1 MKQKVWHGLFWTKN
15 LRSKTSN
22 LSTSQKRTKPKL
34 RGSWLS
40 QIEIDTFRDE
50 VNHSVHPANQEEE
63 LAVQNS
69 QNEEKPQINQLQ
81 DVDDTP
87 TKSWRWRDL
96 QREAEQGLEEINARR
111 IIEIVDENLVKAR
124 VTPFDKRKKI
134 RRTRKSDYWKLQK
147 SYGKVNNITD
157 VTQYQCNDITEI
169 KHLTYAFT
177 LTSNAKLHKSCYLN
191 DKMKSMKRDQNWILQ
206 LEHNIKQLRKN
217 ISQVEQINTIN
228 ASQKI
233 WRNTGNIRKKL
244 DIQNKNTRKN
254 TSEKLKQKLLAN
266 NNRLKQY
273 KKGKTDTIKME
284 TL

>member
-1 MKQKVWHGLFWTKN
+1 
-15 LRSKTSN
+15 
-22 LSTSQKRTKPKL
+22 
-34 RGSWLS
+34 
-40 QIEIDTFRDE
+40 
-50 VNHSVHPANQEEE
+50 
-63 LAVQNS
+63 
-69 QNEEKPQINQLQ
+69 
-81 DVDDTP
+81 
-87 TKSWRWRDL
+87 
-96 QREAEQGLEEINARR
+96 
-111 IIEIVDENLVKAR
+111 
-124 VTPFDKRKKI
+124 
-134 RRTRKSDYWKLQK
+134 
-147 SYGKVNNITD
+147 
-157 VTQYQCNDITEI
+157 
-169 KHLTYAFT
+169 
-177 LTSNAKLHKSCYLN
+177 
-191 DKMKSMKRDQNWILQ
+191 MKSMKRDQNWILQ